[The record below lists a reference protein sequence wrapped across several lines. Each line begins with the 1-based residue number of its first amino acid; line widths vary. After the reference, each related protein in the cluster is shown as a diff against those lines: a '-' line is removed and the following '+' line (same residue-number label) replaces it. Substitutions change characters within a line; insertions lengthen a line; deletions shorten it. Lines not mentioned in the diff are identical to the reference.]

1 MLRIGSGQRHHRAAA
16 WLAQAMLLS
25 ESWNFGCPNVK
36 NLDTEGGC
44 TFNIFQEC
52 LSFFL
57 LWILCFGQI
66 QCPGMLTHATVGTS
80 FWPGLFWSDWM
91 RWNHLHLWNSKRQPP
106 RSKAADM
113 TRLQLKNASMPEVG
127 DGGEANQ
134 SAWFEDRWRFSTGG
148 WSLFV
153 PCGSDWPP
161 DRLKPTSLATD
172 SHDTLIIVVVFTFHY
187 WRSSKYDGRISN
199 RAYDIPPF
207 FGEYITSD
215 CVPRSGISIFMGDLP
230 VGVSSLPA
238 SIHRIPLPVE
248 AMFVSSYLS
257 FLCLKVAVG
266 VGGF

>member
-1 MLRIGSGQRHHRAAA
+1 
-16 WLAQAMLLS
+16 
-25 ESWNFGCPNVK
+25 
-36 NLDTEGGC
+36 
-44 TFNIFQEC
+44 
-52 LSFFL
+52 
-57 LWILCFGQI
+57 
-66 QCPGMLTHATVGTS
+66 
-80 FWPGLFWSDWM
+80 M
-91 RWNHLHLWNSKRQPP
+91 RWSHLHLWNSKRQPP

-207 FGEYITSD
+207 LGEYITSD

-257 FLCLKVAVG
+257 FLLPK
-266 VGGF
+266 GGSWCGWFLVILDHVCSIKGRPWTDCWTLLDMRSLGWQVRLSEKEALVFKSHFRCWTSPKSCANHQCGCVWK